1 MVNIATNPKIMC
13 YQNGK
18 LDKSN
23 RIIRKTCSSN
33 RIVLVKIHF
42 QNDSKILG
50 FKKWLL
56 KIRFF
61 FCFCNGKYVIK
72 CPFLISS
79 KICTSV
85 WMPNP
90 NSNTKWT
97 LISMLTLS
105 NGFLVVG
112 ILLSKGGN
120 DVISY
125 RNHGTSHNLF
135 KFSFI
140 SLSSNPYYFLF
151 RFLGF

>member
-1 MVNIATNPKIMC
+1 MIQRFLVLKNDFRRSDFLLFLWWKIIA
-13 YQNGK
+13 
-18 LDKSN
+18 
-23 RIIRKTCSSN
+23 
-33 RIVLVKIHF
+33 
-42 QNDSKILG
+42 
-50 FKKWLL
+50 
-56 KIRFF
+56 
-61 FCFCNGKYVIK
+61 

-79 KICTSV
+79 NICTFN

-90 NSNTKWT
+90 NSNTKWI

-151 RFLGF
+151 RFLGFLSFLFYVRKYSTASKLSLQ